1 MGKTN
6 VSGQVLTGVDQNSG
20 AIAISVATDE
30 SSMDHKQMKAQRKAA
45 SSKER
50 LAEVYRAAAQ
60 IILRK
65 GYDATSIN
73 DIANALGMTKA
84 GLYHYI
90 NGKKELLFDI
100 MNFGLDELEDEV
112 VRPAQSIVDP
122 AERLRCI
129 IASHARLVTRG
140 DGAITILVDEIT
152 ALTPQ
157 QNRKITRR
165 KREHFDRLRSVLNEL
180 KSAGMLQD
188 VDTTVATFSLLGMIN
203 WLSRWFKHDGALTD
217 NQIADEIVKIALN
230 GLLRPESRAAQ
241 RGLRVVKE

>member
-1 MGKTN
+1 
-6 VSGQVLTGVDQNSG
+6 
-20 AIAISVATDE
+20 
-30 SSMDHKQMKAQRKAA
+30 MKAQKSPAPNPA
-45 SSKER
+45 PNKER

-100 MNFGLDELEDEV
+100 MNFGLDELEEEV
-112 VRPAQSIVDP
+112 VIPAQSIADT
-122 AERLRCI
+122 AARLHFI

-140 DGAITILVDEIT
+140 DGAITILVDEIA
-152 ALTPQ
+152 ALTPA

-165 KREHFDRLRSVLNEL
+165 KRAHFDRLREVLNKL
-180 KSAGMLQD
+180 KSEGMLQD

-203 WLSRWFKHDGALTD
+203 WLSRWFKQDGALTEE
-217 NQIADEIVKIALN
+217 QIAEEIVKFALN

-241 RGLRVVKE
+241 RGLRVVRD